1 MLRVVVSGGSRGIGR
16 AIVLRLAG
24 EEYEVH
30 FLYRRREDAAADLV
44 RTVAAAGGVAVAHRC
59 DVTDQAAVDAT
70 VNGLIEGGVYALV
83 NNAAVIRDGH
93 FLLMDEDR
101 WDLVVDTVL
110 TAAYRLTRDLL
121 RPMLHART
129 GRIVNIG
136 SLAGLFGQTGQAN
149 YAAAKGGLH
158 SFGKAL
164 AREVGRYDITVNTV
178 VPGWIATDLLAS
190 LSEPRRAQAL
200 ASVPLQRF
208 GEPSEV
214 AAAVSFLLSEE
225 ASYLTGITL
234 RVDGGLGS

>member
-1 MLRVVVSGGSRGIGR
+1 M
-16 AIVLRLAG
+16 
-24 EEYEVH
+24 
-30 FLYRRREDAAADLV
+30 
-44 RTVAAAGGVAVAHRC
+44 
-59 DVTDQAAVDAT
+59 
-70 VNGLIEGGVYALV
+70 YALV

-101 WDLVVDTVL
+101 WDLVLDTVL
-110 TAAYRLTRDLL
+110 TAAYRLTRRLL
-121 RPMLHART
+121 RPMLHARS

-136 SLAGLFGQTGQAN
+136 SLAALFGQTGQAN

-164 AREVGRYDITVNTV
+164 AREVGRYGITVNTV

-214 AAAVSFLLSEE
+214 AAAVSFLLSKE